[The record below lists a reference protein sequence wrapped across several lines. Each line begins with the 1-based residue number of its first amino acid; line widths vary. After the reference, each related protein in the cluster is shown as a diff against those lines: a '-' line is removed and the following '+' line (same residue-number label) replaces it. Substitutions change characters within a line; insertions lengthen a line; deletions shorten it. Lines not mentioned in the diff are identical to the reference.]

1 LTYKNKLINA
11 LFHSSSGGMTENSQ
25 DVWKNKYPYL
35 SSVKDFDKN
44 NPKFR
49 WQKKFSSKN
58 SKAIGYARAT
68 HNEYEYL
75 EEQIKILKEEG
86 CSLVF
91 SEFISLDEEIKPQ
104 LNKAIN
110 SLSKGDQLIITQ
122 LDRAFKNKKECLRT
136 INKLINKDIKLRTI
150 TGFFAANETSKAN
163 SSIFEILYELDNL
176 EDKSLGERKKE
187 QLLRRKLSGNNLGG
201 RPKISPI
208 KESLVIRLRNEGYS
222 YRSIRSQTGIALSTI
237 RRVILEG
244 ELT

>member
-1 LTYKNKLINA
+1 VFFYLFIDTVKNICNKTLTFKFKRKRLLLSEKNK
-11 LFHSSSGGMTENSQ
+11 
-25 DVWKNKYPYL
+25 K
-35 SSVKDFDKN
+35 
-44 NPKFR
+44 
-49 WQKKFSSKN
+49 

-68 HNEYEYL
+68 HNEFEYL

-86 CSLVF
+86 CSVIF
-91 SEFISLDEEIKPQ
+91 SEFVSLDEEIKPQ

-110 SLSKGDQLIITQ
+110 CLYEGDQLVITQ

-136 INKLINKDIKLRTI
+136 INKLIDKNIKLRTL
-150 TGFFAANETSKAN
+150 TGFFGDNKLSKIN
-163 SSIFEILYELDNL
+163 SSIFKILYELDNL
-176 EDKSLGERKKE
+176 EDKSLSERKKE

-201 RPKISPI
+201 RHKISPL

-244 ELT
+244 EST

>member
-1 LTYKNKLINA
+1 MFFYIFIDTVKNICNKTLTFKFKRKRLLLSEKYKI
-11 LFHSSSGGMTENSQ
+11 
-25 DVWKNKYPYL
+25 
-35 SSVKDFDKN
+35 
-44 NPKFR
+44 
-49 WQKKFSSKN
+49 

-68 HNEYEYL
+68 HNEDEYL

-91 SEFISLDEEIKPQ
+91 SELISLDEEIKPQ
-104 LNKAIN
+104 LNQAIN
-110 SLSKGDQLIITQ
+110 CLSEGNQFVITR

-136 INKLINKDIKLRTI
+136 INKFINEDVKLRTL
-150 TGFFAANETSKAN
+150 TGFFADNELSKAN
-163 SSIFEILYELDNL
+163 SSIFKILYELDNL

-201 RPKISPI
+201 RPKISPL

-237 RRVILEG
+237 RRVIMEG
-244 ELT
+244 ELI

>member
-1 LTYKNKLINA
+1 VFFFIFFDTVKNICNKTLTFKFKRKRILLSEKN
-11 LFHSSSGGMTENSQ
+11 
-25 DVWKNKYPYL
+25 
-35 SSVKDFDKN
+35 
-44 NPKFR
+44 
-49 WQKKFSSKN
+49 KN

-68 HNEYEYL
+68 NNEYEYL

-91 SEFISLDEEIKPQ
+91 SELISLDEEIKPQ

-110 SLSKGDQLIITQ
+110 CLSKGDQLIITQ

-136 INKLINKDIKLRTI
+136 INKLINKDIKLRTL
-150 TGFFAANETSKAN
+150 TGFFANNETSKEN

-176 EDKSLGERKKE
+176 EEKSLSERKKE

-201 RPKISPI
+201 RPKISPL

-222 YRSIRSQTGIALSTI
+222 YRSIRSQTGIALSAI
-237 RRVILEG
+237 RSMILEG

>member
-1 LTYKNKLINA
+1 VFFCIIIDTVKNISNKTLTLKFKRKRLLLSDKNK
-11 LFHSSSGGMTENSQ
+11 S
-25 DVWKNKYPYL
+25 
-35 SSVKDFDKN
+35 
-44 NPKFR
+44 
-49 WQKKFSSKN
+49 

-68 HNEYEYL
+68 QNEFENL
-75 EEQIKILKEEG
+75 EEQIKNLKEEG

-91 SEFISLDEEIKPQ
+91 SEFIGLDTEVKPQ

-110 SLSKGDQLIITQ
+110 YLTKGDQLIITQ
-122 LDRAFKNKKECLRT
+122 LDRAFKNKKECLLT
-136 INKLINKDIKLRTI
+136 INKLINKDIKLRTV
-150 TGFFAANETSKAN
+150 TGFFADNESTKAN
-163 SSIFEILYELDNL
+163 SSIFKILYELDNL

-201 RPKISPI
+201 RPKISPL

>member
-1 LTYKNKLINA
+1 
-11 LFHSSSGGMTENSQ
+11 MTF
-25 DVWKNKYPYL
+25 KFKRKRILL
-35 SSVKDFDKN
+35 SEK
-44 NPKFR
+44 
-49 WQKKFSSKN
+49 SKN

-91 SEFISLDEEIKPQ
+91 SEFISLDEDIKPQ

-122 LDRAFKNKKECLRT
+122 LDRAFKNKKECLIT
-136 INKLINKDIKLRTI
+136 INKLINKDIQLRTL
-150 TGFFAANETSKAN
+150 TGFFAANESNAN
-163 SSIFEILYELDNL
+163 SSIFKILYELDNL

-201 RPKISPI
+201 RPKISPL
-208 KESLVIRLRNEGYS
+208 KESLVIRLRNDCLLYTS
-222 YRSIRSQTGIALSTI
+222 PSPRDATLS
-237 RRVILEG
+237 RMPSSA
-244 ELT
+244 

>member
-1 LTYKNKLINA
+1 MFFLLFIDTVKNICNKTLTFEFKRKRLLLSEKN
-11 LFHSSSGGMTENSQ
+11 
-25 DVWKNKYPYL
+25 
-35 SSVKDFDKN
+35 
-44 NPKFR
+44 
-49 WQKKFSSKN
+49 KN

-68 HNEYEYL
+68 NNEYEYL
-75 EEQIKILKEEG
+75 EEQIKVLKEEG

-104 LNKAIN
+104 LNKAMN
-110 SLSKGDQLIITQ
+110 CLSKGDQLIITQ

-136 INKLINKDIKLRTI
+136 INKLINKDIKLRTLS
-150 TGFFAANETSKAN
+150 GFFAGNESSNKIT
-163 SSIFEILYELDNL
+163 SIFKILYELDNL

-187 QLLRRKLSGNNLGG
+187 QLLRRKLSGSNLGG
-201 RPKISPI
+201 RPKISTL